1 MKRRIKKPADSS
13 EREVLDLVEEAVR
26 LLRTKPLLL
35 APYYVGAIP
44 FIVALLFFWSD
55 MVRGAHAHARL
66 AGEAMT
72 MTLLFAWMKTWQSA
86 FMVRCR
92 AELGVESIRQ
102 SSFTGWLRTA
112 SLQLVVQASGFFI
125 LPLSAICIVPLGWAY
140 AFYQNYSLLGTGT
153 ALGMRQAARDAVRQS
168 QLWVGQNHRFL
179 ALFLILAFILYL
191 NLSILLGFLPML
203 LKIMIGT
210 DTEFTRSSYSTS
222 NTTFMLTTLCLV
234 YLALDPVIKVFYV
247 LRCFLGDSRAT
258 GEDILAEVRALPPP
272 AARLTLGAFAF
283 VLLLASP
290 AIAQDKPAEAPAA
303 VRFDAEA
310 FDQSVERV
318 LEKREF
324 SWRLPREEAPRERNV
339 VEDFLAGVFDSI
351 WDSIVNSVKTIAR
364 WMKNWFEGMDAPN
377 VGGAA
382 STVSQTV
389 RVLAYGFIV
398 MVILIGLIFFI
409 RLWKQRPIRPIAPAA
424 TPTPKAPDLND
435 EHVDASQLEDSEW
448 YAMAQKLIGEGN
460 LRLALRALYLAS
472 LSGLSE
478 REWIRTARHKSNMD
492 YQSEIERRAH
502 HTPELAQVFAAH
514 VLDFECVWY
523 GNHEIAHPGI
533 ESFKRD
539 YERIV
544 TLASK

>member
-1 MKRRIKKPADSS
+1 LKRRIKKPADSS

-35 APYYVGAIP
+35 APYYIGAIP
-44 FIVALLFFWSD
+44 FVLGLLYFWSD
-55 MVRGAHAHARL
+55 MVRGAQAHSRL
-66 AGEAMT
+66 AGAAMT
-72 MTLLFAWMKTWQSA
+72 MTLLFAWMKTWQSV

-92 AELGVESIRQ
+92 AELGVETERR
-102 SSFTGWLRTA
+102 SSFSGWLRTA
-112 SLQLVVQASGFFI
+112 SLQLIVQASGFFI
-125 LPLSAICIVPLGWAY
+125 LPLSAMCMIPFGWAY
-140 AFYQNYSLLGTGT
+140 AFYQNYSLMGTG
-153 ALGMRQAARDAVRQS
+153 AAIGMRQAIRDSVRQS

-179 ALFLILAFILYL
+179 AIFIILAFILYL
-191 NLSILLGFLPML
+191 NLSMLLGFLPVL

-210 DTEFTRSSYSTS
+210 DSEFTRSSYSTS
-222 NTTFMLTTLCLV
+222 NTTFMLTTLGLV

-258 GEDILAEVRALPPP
+258 GEDILAGIRALPPST
-272 AARLTLGAFAF
+272 ARLTLSALAFFLA
-283 VLLLASP
+283 LASP
-290 AIAQDKPAEAPAA
+290 ALAQDNTAEPPPA
-303 VRFDAEA
+303 VRFDAKA

-339 VEDFLAGVFDSI
+339 VEEFLAGILDSI
-351 WDSIVNSVKTIAR
+351 WDSIAKTFK
-364 WMKNWFEGMDAPN
+364 MLGNWLKDWLDGMDAPN

-409 RLWKQRPIRPIAPAA
+409 RLWKQRPIRPIAPAT

-472 LSGLSE
+472 LSGLAE

-492 YQSEIERRAH
+492 YQTELERRTH
-502 HTPELAQVFAAH
+502 HAPELAGVFAAH
-514 VLDFECVWY
+514 VLDFERVWY
-523 GNHEIAHPGI
+523 GNHEIAQPGI

-544 TLASK
+544 ALASK